1 MRSKELIDEMKEIY
15 NEFGISLLSN
25 FRPSTLRILN
35 ILVEEIVRLRK
46 QSTKFKIRNKL

>member
-1 MRSKELIDEMKEIY
+1 MKPEELIDEVKEIY

-46 QSTKFKIRNKL
+46 QIKKT